1 MRLPGEGLGGRG
13 ESGAMGE
20 MERDTKIIS
29 AILGEV
35 EWVCYIGKVGLCII
49 VSVACFEVIVE
60 EVHSLGWLSEIAAF
74 PTLSTKWTYGALHYS
89 LPHSETHPLGSRCLA
104 VNV

>member
-1 MRLPGEGLGGRG
+1 MMNILRRKVGRRERIKRMMRLPGEGLGGRG

-35 EWVCYIGKVGLCII
+35 E
-49 VSVACFEVIVE
+49 
-60 EVHSLGWLSEIAAF
+60 
-74 PTLSTKWTYGALHYS
+74 
-89 LPHSETHPLGSRCLA
+89 
-104 VNV
+104 